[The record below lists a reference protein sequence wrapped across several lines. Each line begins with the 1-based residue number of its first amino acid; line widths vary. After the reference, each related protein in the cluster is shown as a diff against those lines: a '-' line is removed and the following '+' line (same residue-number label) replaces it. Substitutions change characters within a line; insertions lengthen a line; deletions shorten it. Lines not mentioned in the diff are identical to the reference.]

1 MKSSF
6 KVLIAT
12 IAACILIFG
21 PQGAHLQAST
31 PAATDETTDRDAL
44 EELYEAA
51 DGDAWTENRNWL
63 TNAPLDRWHGVITN
77 RSGRVVELDLTENE
91 LNGTIPA
98 ALGNLTYLEALDLSK
113 NQLKGNIPPELGN
126 LANLEALILY
136 GNQLSGSIPTELDS
150 LSKLQI
156 LALSGNNLRGPI
168 PPELGQLANLTLLVL
183 SDNGLT
189 GAIPPQLGSLENL
202 VWLYLWGNQLRG
214 EIPPELGNLINLER
228 LDLSYN
234 NLVGTIPP
242 ALENLTLLEY
252 LFLSENRFSGCIPEV
267 WRDIEENDLED
278 ANIAICSDWQALA
291 ALYEAAGGDD
301 WLENENWLSAAP
313 LGTWFGVTT
322 DENERVIAL
331 ELAENELRGTIPPD
345 LAHLRRLEQLILS
358 RNRLRGDI
366 PPELGNLSQLEL
378 LLLHA
383 NQFEG
388 KIPAELAK
396 LSKLEQLALS
406 WNRLS
411 GTIPAWLGELDELVV
426 LALSGNRLSGAIPA
440 ELGNL
445 VKLEILALAEN
456 RLTGTIPPA
465 LDRLTRLGWLYL
477 ADNELDGCVPEVWTD
492 VEEND
497 RDAAALPICTDR
509 DALVALF
516 AATDGDNWVNNENWL
531 SNAPLDRWHGVST
544 DGDERVTDLE
554 LFENELRGTIPPELG
569 RLANLTRLILFDNEL
584 RGEIPPALGNL
595 ANLERLYLSNNN
607 LRGEI
612 PVELADLRQL
622 EHLILSTNNFS
633 GPIPQQVGKLTR
645 LAALSLWGNRLS
657 GEIPAELG
665 NLTRLTWL
673 GLAQNDLS
681 GEIPAAMGN
690 LAQLEELYL
699 ADNRWDGCLPAV
711 WEDVEENDLEE
722 LDLPFCTLVAASA
735 GAGGGSLDSA
745 QIFASVAPAIAYI
758 QTWGGSGSGVLIE
771 GGYIVTNAHVVW
783 PYNAAARV
791 YFPAGPDLRN
801 VPVIGWDLLT
811 DLAVLGPVDV
821 DVQPARMLDGEGL
834 STGSELY
841 LIGYPAEVEDYP
853 ETTMTRGILS
863 RLREWEEVGITFFQ
877 TDASITGGQ
886 SGGALVSESGAVVGI
901 SGFKAFVEF
910 GLAASSADLLPR
922 IEQLIAGR
930 DPSGLGERRLA
941 LGSGSVRHRI
951 TPRDYGD
958 AYILHEPA
966 GTRFE
971 VDFGGHEVGLTV
983 VDEYGNVLGE
993 GVGGSYSQIT
1003 RRGGP
1008 LFLILD
1014 DIPAEFTLSSSH
1026 RLLRFDDPERG
1037 QAISV
1042 GQTLY
1047 GNIDYPTDVD
1057 YFFLELERGEKVALE
1072 GRSILANLRLDVRGY
1087 RDERLA
1093 FWVTDTISGGGL
1105 FGGDARI
1112 VFEAPF
1118 AGDYLLY
1125 VENVHTRSHAPAG
1138 YMLAVAPAGRTD
1150 RLTRLQPLVSI
1161 TTPVNVRAGPGTGY
1175 AVMGTAAPG
1184 EWYRITGKNS
1194 GGDWWQINYNG
1205 RSGWLYAPL
1214 VTAMNAAGVEV
1225 VAAPRQ

>member
-1 MKSSF
+1 MGRKARISGRQPPPPP
-6 KVLIAT
+6 I
-12 IAACILIFG
+12 
-21 PQGAHLQAST
+21 
-31 PAATDETTDRDAL
+31 ETTDRDAL
-44 EELYEAA
+44 EALYEAV
-51 DGDAWTENRNWL
+51 DGEDWTENSNWL
-63 TNAPLDRWHGVITN
+63 TNAPLNRWHGVTTN
-77 RSGRVVELDLTENE
+77 RSGRVIELDLSENE
-91 LNGTIPA
+91 LSGAIPA
-98 ALGNLTYLEALDLSK
+98 ELGDLTFLESLNLSK
-113 NQLKGNIPPELGN
+113 NQLRGDIPPELGN
-126 LANLEALILY
+126 LSNLRA
-136 GNQLSGSIPTELDS
+136 
-150 LSKLQI
+150 
-156 LALSGNNLRGPI
+156 LALFDNNLRGPI
-168 PPELGQLANLTLLVL
+168 PPDVALLANLRWLVL
-183 SDNGLT
+183 LHNELT
-189 GAIPPQLGSLENL
+189 GSIPPELGRLEKL
-202 VWLYLWGNQLRG
+202 EWLYLWGNQLSG
-214 EIPPELGNLINLER
+214 EIPPELGTLTNLER
-228 LDLSYN
+228 LGLSYN
-234 NLVGTIPP
+234 NLTGTIP
-242 ALENLTLLEY
+242 LELESLTGLEA

-267 WRDIEENDLED
+267 WRYVEENDLED
-278 ANIAICSDWQALA
+278 ANIAICSDWEALA
-291 ALYEAAGGDD
+291 ALYEAADGDD
-301 WLENENWLSAAP
+301 WLENENWLSDAP

-322 DENERVIAL
+322 DEDDRVIAL
-331 ELAENELRGTIPPD
+331 ELVENELRGTIPPD
-345 LAHLRRLEQLILS
+345 LAHLTRLEQLILS
-358 RNRLRGDI
+358 RNRLSGT
-366 PPELGNLSQLEL
+366 
-378 LLLHA
+378 
-383 NQFEG
+383 
-388 KIPAELAK
+388 IPAWLGELDELAK
-396 LSKLEQLALS
+396 LVLALS
-406 WNRLS
+406 GNRLS

-445 VKLEILALAEN
+445 VKLEMLALAEN

-509 DALVALF
+509 DALVALY

-622 EHLILSTNNFS
+622 EHLILWGNSLSGTVPPELGRLANLVHLSLSTNKLS

-665 NLTRLTWL
+665 NLTRLMWL
-673 GLAQNDLS
+673 SLAQNDLS
-681 GEIPAAMGN
+681 GEIPTAMGN

-758 QTWGGSGSGVLIE
+758 RTWGGSGSGVLIE

-941 LGSGSVRHRI
+941 LGSGLVRHRI

-971 VDFGGHEVGLTV
+971 VNFGGHEVRLTV

-1008 LFLILD
+1008 LFLIFD

-1037 QAISV
+1037 QAIGV

-1118 AGDYLLY
+1118 AGDYILH

-1150 RLTRLQPLVSI
+1150 RLTPLQPLVSI

-1194 GGDWWQINYNG
+1194 GDDWWQINYNG

-1214 VTAMNAAGVEV
+1214 VTAINAEGVEV
-1225 VAAPRQ
+1225 VASPRQ